1 MKLESIEPE
10 SWLNRE
16 VFARF
21 GVALY
26 FSQVLEYRIVALIL
40 WTGIRDSRYRTL
52 EESEAETA
60 ELFKLTMGKVRQTL
74 MSRRPD
80 AEHLEE
86 ELTRAVRM
94 RNFLAHEYFLQRVGV
109 LHTEAGR
116 IKMLEELGKAAAFFE
131 DVGDKIESLTEQIVE
146 AAGWDQRLPEIR
158 ESIEQEGFGGPLPG
172 L

>member
-1 MKLESIEPE
+1 MMPKDIEPG

-21 GVALY
+21 GMALY
-26 FSQVLEYRIVALIL
+26 RSQVLEHQIVALVI

-60 ELFKLTMGKVRQTL
+60 ELFKLTMGKVKQTL
-74 MSRRPD
+74 ISRRPD
-80 AEHLEE
+80 VAHLD
-86 ELTRAVRM
+86 ELLLRAVRL
-94 RNFLAHEYFLQRVGV
+94 RNFLAHEYFRQRVGV

-116 IKMLEELGKAAAFFE
+116 ITMIGELTKAAAFFE
-131 DVGDKIESLTEQIVE
+131 DVGARVEDLTEQIVE
-146 AAGWDQRLPEIR
+146 AAGWDERLPEIR
-158 ESIEQEGFGGPLPG
+158 ENIQQEGFGEPLPG